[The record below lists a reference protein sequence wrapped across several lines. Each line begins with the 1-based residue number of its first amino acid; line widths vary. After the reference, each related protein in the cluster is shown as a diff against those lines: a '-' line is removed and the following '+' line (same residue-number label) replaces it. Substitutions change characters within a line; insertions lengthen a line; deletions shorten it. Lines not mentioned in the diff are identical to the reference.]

1 MYSLPAPHMTPSPP
15 PPTHNGNVLCREPEA
30 DNLRDYWIVIRK
42 YRWTIVTF
50 MLLISLIAGVSVVG
64 KPRVYSAVAT
74 LYFENPPSNLTGSLE
89 AAVLAEKAFAAYY
102 ATQLDLLKSR
112 SLVARVIQDIGLDQG
127 QRFQAEVLGPPS
139 WGDHLRRSL
148 RSAVRWV
155 RDSSVVKWLQE
166 RFTAVREAQET
177 HTEVFEVGV
186 HPDLIDGY
194 IKKLEITHSEES
206 QLAKVHFSTLVPALS
221 RDIVNAH
228 ATTFIRTDLQTRFQE
243 TAEAQQFL
251 EAKLSELKIA
261 LEQSE
266 ADLTRFRKTHAIVTM
281 EQGQNLVL
289 ERLRALNADL
299 TQARSKRIELES
311 IVRAVQK
318 RDNQALS
325 QVIDNPL
332 IQKSKEQIVAL
343 ETERARL
350 ATTFRAHHPQVAAL
364 QEQINEAKARMEQE
378 IHRVVLSITLDY
390 NAAKAKEQAL
400 ADAMEAQR
408 RAAMDLRANAVEAS
422 ILEGEVE
429 ANRRLYDNILKR
441 TKETGLARVGPTSNI
456 RVVDRAD
463 LPIRPDDTKATR
475 TLLLSVVVG
484 LFGGVGMAFLRH
496 YADNT
501 LKTPADIGRFIH
513 LPTLGM
519 VPDST
524 RLEKQMVNLAY
535 ILKGSLTRNS
545 MKGLTGETAG
555 LVIANHPLSV
565 IRESYQAICTALR
578 FCLPERPPRTILIT
592 SSQPQEGKTATA
604 VNIAI
609 TLARGGVPVL
619 LIDAD
624 LRNGHCHR
632 LLGLENEDGLTNAL
646 TGDTN
651 IRELIKT
658 TAVTNLFLLARGTI
672 PPNPAALVGSERMQ
686 QILNSLATDFSFII
700 IDSAPLLPISD
711 SVLLSTKVDGVLL
724 VARAQE
730 VSRYVVGQACERLA
744 YVKAKVLGVILN
756 GIDIQSPEYRDYKS
770 SYMSYYA
777 GYAIDR
783 R

>member
-1 MYSLPAPHMTPSPP
+1 MYSLPPPHIPRPLD
-15 PPTHNGNVLCREPEA
+15 NGNFFFQEPEA
-30 DNLRDYWIVIRK
+30 NDLRDYWTIIRK
-42 YRWTIVTF
+42 YCWTIVAFT
-50 MLLISLIAGVSVVG
+50 LLISFITAVSTVG
-64 KPRVYSAVAT
+64 KSHVYTAMAT
-74 LYFENPPSNLTGSLE
+74 LYFENPPPNLSGNLE
-89 AAVLAEKAFAAYY
+89 ATVLAEKAFASYY

-112 SLVARVIQDIGLDQG
+112 SLVARVIQEIGLDQS
-127 QRFQAEVLGPPS
+127 QRFQMEVQAPL
-139 WGDHLRRSL
+139 WWDYVRL
-148 RSAVRWV
+148 AIKAAARWV
-155 RDSSVVKWLQE
+155 RELSAVKWIEE
-166 RFTAVREAQET
+166 RFTAVPEAQET
-177 HTEVFEVGV
+177 YTEVFEVGV

-194 IKKLEITHSEES
+194 LTKLEITHGEES
-206 QLAKVHFSTLVPALS
+206 QLVKVHFSTLIPALS

-228 ATTFIRTDLQTRFQE
+228 VTAFIRTDLQTRFQE

-251 EAKLSELKIA
+251 EGKLSELKIA

-299 TQARSKRIELES
+299 TQARSRRIELES
-311 IVRAVQK
+311 IVRSVQK

-332 IQKSKEQIVAL
+332 IQKSKEQIAAL
-343 ETERARL
+343 EAERARL
-350 ATTFRAHHPQVAAL
+350 ATTFRPHHPQVAAL
-364 QEQINEAKARMEQE
+364 QDQIDEAKARMEQE
-378 IHRVVLSITLDY
+378 IHRVVLSTTLDY

-400 ADAMEAQR
+400 ADAMESQR
-408 RAAMDLRANAVEAS
+408 RAAMDLRANAAEAS

-429 ANRRLYDNILKR
+429 ANRSLYDNILKR

-456 RVVDRAD
+456 RVIDRAD
-463 LPIRPDDTKATR
+463 LPIRPDATKATR
-475 TLLLSVVVG
+475 NLLLSVIAG
-484 LFGGVGMAFLRH
+484 LFGGVGVAFLRYH
-496 YADNT
+496 VDNT

-513 LPTLGM
+513 LPTLGI

-524 RLEKQMVNLAY
+524 RLEKQMVNPGY
-535 ILKGSLTRNS
+535 IRKGALTRNS
-545 MKGLTGETAG
+545 AKGLTGETAR
-555 LVIANHPLSV
+555 LVIANHPLSLV
-565 IRESYQAICTALR
+565 RESYQSICTALL
-578 FCLPERPPRTILIT
+578 FSLPERPPRTILIT

-604 VNIAI
+604 VNIAF
-609 TLARGGVPVL
+609 TLARGGVKVL

-632 LLGLENEDGLTNAL
+632 LLELENEGGLTDVL
-646 TGDTN
+646 TGDPN

-658 TAVTNLFLLARGTI
+658 TAVTNLFLLTRGTI
-672 PPNPAALVGSERMQ
+672 PPNPAPLLGSERMQ
-686 QILNSLATDFSFII
+686 QVLTSLAADYSFII

-724 VARAQE
+724 VARARE
-730 VSRYVVGQACERLA
+730 VSRYIVGQACERLA

-756 GIDIQSPEYRDYKS
+756 GIDIQSPEYRDYRG
-770 SYMSYYA
+770 SYTSYYA
-777 GYAIDR
+777 GYTTDR